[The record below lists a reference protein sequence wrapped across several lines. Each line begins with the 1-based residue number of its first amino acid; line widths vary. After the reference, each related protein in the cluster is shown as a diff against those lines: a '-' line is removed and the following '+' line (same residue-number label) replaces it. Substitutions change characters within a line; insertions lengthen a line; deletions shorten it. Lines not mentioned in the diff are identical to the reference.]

1 MAVTVPQFKISSG
14 ACSRFRRR
22 GGPLLPPPAPRRARR
37 PPGPVLT
44 KVQGAKGRKT
54 YRAFSGLLHQDVLG
68 ALGLCADNSTG
79 CELEKHVRRLV
90 GSLPWGFAFLA
101 NEMILRLQDRFF
113 NFIAGF
119 LPGTLLLG
127 QSLVLESKT
136 CLFKAGVPFIE
147 YWICQIHSYLQ
158 CSALRPGTLV
168 LGNCALSL
176 S

>member
-1 MAVTVPQFKISSG
+1 MSEKICGVCSIFRLQAVLSQRSCQTGVLLHTVMQILAVIAAGSKVNFQMCCKFKRQTVRLRQSWLTDLLCHGADEVLVETAVQFKTSSSLSG
-14 ACSRFRRR
+14 RYRQP

-90 GSLPWGFAFLA
+90 GSLP
-101 NEMILRLQDRFF
+101 
-113 NFIAGF
+113 
-119 LPGTLLLG
+119 
-127 QSLVLESKT
+127 
-136 CLFKAGVPFIE
+136 
-147 YWICQIHSYLQ
+147 
-158 CSALRPGTLV
+158 
-168 LGNCALSL
+168 
-176 S
+176 